1 MMLAWSS
8 VSTGGM
14 HSAGSIS
21 TPAAVA
27 AASVSGGAGRGG
39 VRGSGAYGR
48 HPPTRQQSWRLA
60 STEESVGWSEPQD
73 HQQAAAALAAYEASR
88 AVQGLN
94 SRGSRGSKSSCNG
107 PSAHGSWRRGTSV
120 GLSSN
125 SNPHPPGASLSSR
138 PSAAGSVTWF
148 MASES
153 GSKSHGSLSGS
164 QVAYLATGEPASD
177 PVMMRGGSMRMIGG
191 SMGSA
196 GWTGSFRSG
205 EAAAGEAHHGPLL
218 GYSESDLGGPPSFA
232 HPPVVSSGNVGL
244 DALQDVQDSQAGP
257 STVEGDSGGG
267 PVPGSTLTQHTRDSE
282 SECEDRARPHD
293 PAALLDSW
301 EVGQRLSSWHRLGL
315 LPPEGQLWGPHMG
328 TMPTIASSASMHF
341 QSGGLCDTA
350 TLAALAALGAEDHG
364 GTL

>member
-14 HSAGSIS
+14 HSAGSAS
-21 TPAAVA
+21 TPAAA
-27 AASVSGGAGRGG
+27 ATSSVGGGAGRGG
-39 VRGSGAYGR
+39 VRGSGAHGPY
-48 HPPTRQQSWRLA
+48 PPSHQQSWRLA
-60 STEESVGWSEPQD
+60 STEESLEWSEPQD

-88 AVQGLN
+88 AAQGLH
-94 SRGSRGSKSSCNG
+94 SRGSRGSCNG
-107 PSAHGSWRRGTSV
+107 LSAHGSWRRGSST
-120 GLSSN
+120 LINSN
-125 SNPHPPGASLSSR
+125 SSPHPPGASLSSR
-138 PSAAGSVTWF
+138 PSAGGSVTWF

-177 PVMMRGGSMRMIGG
+177 PVMMRGGSMRMTGG
-191 SMGSA
+191 SMGSS
-196 GWTGSFRSG
+196 GWTGSYRSG
-205 EAAAGEAHHGPLL
+205 EAAPGEAPHGPLL
-218 GYSESDLGGPPSFA
+218 GYRESDLGGPPSFA

-244 DALQDVQDSQAGP
+244 DALPDFQDSQA
-257 STVEGDSGGG
+257 TVEGGSGGG
-267 PVPGSTLTQHTRDSE
+267 PMPGSALAQYTEDPE
-282 SECEDRARPHD
+282 SEFEDRVLTTAQSHD

-301 EVGQRLSSWHRLGL
+301 EMGQRLSSWHRLGL

-341 QSGGLCDTA
+341 PSGGLCDTE

-364 GTL
+364 DTL